1 MVADLAVDSS
11 VWVSALVRDDSN
23 HERAQQFFREFR
35 QGLHVCHLSRLVLVE
50 VCAATLRR
58 SESPGIALRIQQ
70 IFTVW
75 GQTGLVRWYDLNA
88 QRMNSAIEAATSYRL
103 KGADAIMAALAD
115 ELSVPL
121 KTFDSEIIQRYPNTQ
136 A

>member
-1 MVADLAVDSS
+1 MADLAVDSS

-50 VCAATLRR
+50 VYAATLRR
-58 SESPGIALRIQQ
+58 SQSPGIALRIQQ

-75 GQTGLVRWYDLNA
+75 GQTA